1 MSWPVAGHNFTASPP
16 AISFCRTGNDDRLV
30 VTVSTLAGMTIGSSV
45 GMMGPATSS
54 AYATSADGAIVDS
67 SMTYYAFAAGRAC
80 GIPTQSALMQIP
92 NADRASRLTGSVT
105 VAQTNARPADGVLFD
120 GVVNRGV
127 YLSSNDNLFQFMT
140 TRQLMA
146 AGYGGT
152 AAVSVPSTCGLPV
165 VVDYTSP

>member
-1 MSWPVAGHNFTASPP
+1 
-16 AISFCRTGNDDRLV
+16 
-30 VTVSTLAGMTIGSSV
+30 
-45 GMMGPATSS
+45 
-54 AYATSADGAIVDS
+54 
-67 SMTYYAFAAGRAC
+67 
-80 GIPTQSALMQIP
+80 MQIQ
-92 NADRASRLTGSVT
+92 NADSASQLTGSVT

-127 YLSSNDNLFQFMT
+127 YLLSNDNLFQFMT